1 MTKNRFV
8 NIIGNVT
15 ESNEKL
21 RRDPYGTHFFQLQ
34 EILTEAING
43 KNNFPEIYRESLVH
57 ALLSGIRVIERVSMN
72 YRHKNP

>member
-21 RRDPYGTHFFQLQ
+21 RCDPYVTHFFQLQ

>member
-21 RRDPYGTHFFQLQ
+21 RRDPYGTYFFQLQ

-43 KNNFPEIYRESLVH
+43 KYNFPEIYRESLVH